1 MFSSL
6 TDVDVMRLSKLLD
19 VIMFILLLT
28 SLFLVNATTAED
40 TIENRVNASFDI
52 EFVNGTNLNVDITM
66 NVYKLTT
73 YKAYDAEEIAN
84 ASDEEMGALKY
95 ELYLLLKNQLE
106 GIFENADISNFAMP
120 TYDGGKFNEVLNV
133 KLTSSFFEM
142 NNSVTA
148 HDFINGV
155 LDMDAQVN
163 YSLNLQAES
172 GWNNTFKFILPKS
185 MSLEFANTD
194 DFDIHKNEITWTL
207 ENWDGE
213 IPNRLAALSISF
225 KNPTTSELEIEDISL
240 EFELDTS
247 DTKTTNLTTIISAK
261 NIDIR
266 EYDFLPDFI
275 TNLDFVPTDG
285 IRLFIDNRLISWDDF
300 YQKTIEHVEE
310 ITVSKIENSSLNQT
324 LTMSFNWDSETAANC
339 SNPYNVTHMDNQ
351 PSIKAELTDSNI
363 ELQICSVSTRAVFGL
378 INAGAKVNISQ
389 DDINFGDK
397 LDEIGYKYNVTLYMP
412 DNISLD
418 RGNIYRWNQSN
429 PISGEFESNI
439 SEEYSEEKI
448 DTIVEIEMSGTDLNL
463 ISFFTGETELTMTLY
478 MQETHNYSVT
488 TVPDEF
494 NLPEKVSLEY
504 LNSDAFRLCIEE
516 DVFIE
521 DNVTAF
527 LDNEKQLFE
536 KMMGNIF
543 QVPEFTVDG
552 RVNRDAFDESLGRWD
567 GNIADM
573 DADTPVKV
581 VSYAHSSYP
590 VSFDL
595 SFLPPKFEV
604 VNQSFNF
611 TGLQNQNVIYRMI
624 FPHGTNVSFNDSLD
638 RAVLKETDDGRKYIE
653 ISFNA
658 SEAGLTDEISCKIV
672 PSSLFIVGIFMP
684 CIVSLIITI
693 ILIIVIYIIRKKR
706 KGRKEIVIERE
717 SEGFGGYE
725 DQDYYVPP
733 PPPSSK

>member
-1 MFSSL
+1 
-6 TDVDVMRLSKLLD
+6 MRLNKLLD
-19 VIMFILLLT
+19 IIIIILLLI
-28 SLFLVNATTAED
+28 SLFLINTTIAEE
-40 TIENRVNASFDI
+40 TIESRVDASFDI
-52 EFVNGTNLNVDITM
+52 EFVNGTYLNVDITM
-66 NVYKLTT
+66 NVYEITT
-73 YKAYDAEEIAN
+73 DKTYTAEEIKTAGL
-84 ASDEEMGALKY
+84 EELGAIKLA
-95 ELYLLLKNQLE
+95 LYLELKSQLE
-106 GIFENADISNFAMP
+106 EVFENADISNFEMP
-120 TYDGGKFNEVLNV
+120 QYDDEKFNEVLNV
-133 KLTSSFFEM
+133 ELTSSFFEM
-142 NNSVTA
+142 NDSVNA

-163 YSLNLQAES
+163 YSFNLQAES
-172 GWNNTFKFILPKS
+172 GWNNTFKFILPES
-185 MSLEFANTD
+185 MDLKFANTD
-194 DFDIHKNEITWTL
+194 DFDSHKNEITWTL
-207 ENWDGE
+207 ENWDDRN
-213 IPNRLAALSISF
+213 PSKLAMLKICF
-225 KNPTTSELEIEDISL
+225 KDPTTSELEIEDISL
-240 EFELDTS
+240 EFELDATDVKNTS
-247 DTKTTNLTTIISAK
+247 LKTIISAK
-261 NIDIR
+261 NIAIR

-275 TNLDFVPTDG
+275 TNLDIVPADG
-285 IRLFIDNRLISWDDF
+285 IRLFIDNGLISWDDF
-300 YQKTIEHVEE
+300 YQKTIEPVEE

-324 LTMSFNWDSETAANC
+324 LTMSFDWDSETATNC
-339 SNPYNVTHMDNQ
+339 SNRYNVTHMDNK

-363 ELQICSVSTRAVFGL
+363 ELQICGVSTRAIFGL
-378 INAGAKVNISQ
+378 INSGAKVNISQ
-389 DDINFGDK
+389 GDINFGDK
-397 LDEIGYKYNVTLYMP
+397 LDETGYKHNVTLYMP

-439 SEEYSEEKI
+439 SEEYSEEEI
-448 DTIVEIEMSGTDLNL
+448 DTIVEIEMSSTDLNL
-463 ISFFTGETELTMTLY
+463 ISFFTGKTELTVTLY
-478 MQETHNYSVT
+478 MEETHNYNVT

-494 NLPEKVSLEY
+494 SLPEKVSLDY
-504 LNSDAFRLCIEE
+504 LNSDCFRLCVEE
-516 DVFIE
+516 NVFSE
-521 DNVTAF
+521 DNVADF
-527 LDNEKQLFE
+527 LTDEKGQFE
-536 KMMGNIF
+536 EMMTNIF
-543 QVPEFTVDG
+543 QLSEFTVNG

-567 GNIADM
+567 GDIADM
-573 DADTPVKV
+573 DADTPIKV
-581 VSYAHSSYP
+581 VSYAYSSYP

-604 VNQSFNF
+604 ANQSFNF

-717 SEGFGGYE
+717 SEGFEGYE

-733 PPPSSK
+733 PPSSK